1 VREAS
6 NRLAF
11 IDRIYIATG
20 MQVEPLDE
28 SEVNR
33 LTFLGIQP
41 FLQAEPSLA
50 AAKTVVTE
58 IGGGTTELLVV
69 RNGNV
74 VYSHTYRLGSLRLR
88 ETLEAYQAPAV
99 KQRQIMETQI
109 QKTVEQVREHVAED
123 GSVGGSGNIALLALG
138 GDVRFAAAQLLPDWN
153 PAVLAPLPVAAL
165 EQLTDKILGLSEDRI
180 IQRYHL
186 SVPDAE
192 TLGPALL
199 AYVQLARA
207 FDVTN
212 ILVSATT
219 LRDGLLKE
227 MAVKDAWTEE
237 FSSQIIRSALDLGRK
252 FEFDEAHARHV
263 ADLCK
268 QLFQAL
274 RDEHQLDARYEVILY
289 LAALLHEIGLF
300 VSSRSSHKHSMY
312 LIQNSELFG
321 LSKKDVLLVA
331 LVARYHRRA
340 SPKPEHEGYATLD
353 RDSRVAVAKLAALL
367 RIAVALDDSRSQRI
381 HEVKCVQEN
390 GRLVISTS
398 DVEDLSLEQVALRQ
412 SSTLF
417 EETFGMPVMVRKIRR

>member
-1 VREAS
+1 MNPPPTTTSVTPETPRSVRPVAVIDIGTTSVRMAIAEINESGAVRTLEKLSRAVSLGKDTFVRGLISKSTTEDCVRVLKSYRQMLGEYQITKPDQIRVVATSAVREAS

-11 IDRIYIATG
+11 IDRVYIATG

-41 FLQAEPSLA
+41 FVLAEPSLA
-50 AAKTVVTE
+50 AAKTIVTE

-88 ETLEAYQAPAV
+88 ETLEAFQAPAV

-109 QKTVEQVREHVAED
+109 QKTVEQVREHVAND
-123 GSVGGSGNIALLALG
+123 GNAGAAGNIALLALG
-138 GDVRFAAAQLLPDWN
+138 GDVRFAAAQLVPDWN

-165 EQLTDKILGLSEDRI
+165 EQLTNKILGLSEDRI

-207 FDVTN
+207 FDLTS

-274 RDEHQLDARYEVILY
+274 RDEHQLDPRYEVLLY

-300 VSSRSSHKHSMY
+300 VSSRC
-312 LIQNSELFG
+312 SESG
-321 LSKKDVLLVA
+321 TWNA
-331 LVARYHRRA
+331 CANC
-340 SPKPEHEGYATLD
+340 G
-353 RDSRVAVAKLAALL
+353 
-367 RIAVALDDSRSQRI
+367 
-381 HEVKCVQEN
+381 C
-390 GRLVISTS
+390 
-398 DVEDLSLEQVALRQ
+398 
-412 SSTLF
+412 
-417 EETFGMPVMVRKIRR
+417 